1 MKLWGG
7 RFSGRRD
14 PQFEKFSESFSL
26 DQRFVLYDLRVN
38 LAYVKAL
45 GQAHAL
51 KPREAVSLPP
61 AWKPYAAKSSA
72 TPAGPLGRPPR
83 TSTPGWRRELERQVG
98 DVARKLRT
106 GRSRNDLVATE
117 MRLYVKDATL
127 QLERALVEM
136 LAAVVMQARRN
147 SN

>member
-45 GQAHAL
+45 
-51 KPREAVSLPP
+51 
-61 AWKPYAAKSSA
+61 
-72 TPAGPLGRPPR
+72 
-83 TSTPGWRRELERQVG
+83 
-98 DVARKLRT
+98 AR
-106 GRSRNDLVATE
+106 
-117 MRLYVKDATL
+117 
-127 QLERALVEM
+127 
-136 LAAVVMQARRN
+136 LAC
-147 SN
+147 